1 MNQDTSKIE
10 YFSDMMKK
18 SNHCNVKIYNHLFDL
33 TNESEQGFSHLMF
46 EYKNIEHRI
55 ATIYLI
61 NNPFEDKLTDGSE
74 EDSILLAKYSEF
86 GYLFTELLVY
96 LFAKTLNFPTN
107 FIDSVKDDDF
117 VEVLKMHQQFMPKEL
132 LTIDNKIVT
141 EDSKVFV
148 EFNISEVAKE
158 DICLAV
164 RQFYKPEDLRL
175 EFTNQGKFN
184 IQEFNDIYARKISTY
199 YNHFF
204 HYFTYKTLENN

>member
-18 SNHCNVKIYNHLFDL
+18 SNHCNVKVYNHLFDL
-33 TNESEQGFSHLMF
+33 STECSQGFSHLIF
-46 EYKNIEHRI
+46 AYKNIDHCI

-74 EDSILLAKYSEF
+74 EDSILLANYSEF

-96 LFAKTLNFPTN
+96 LFAKTLNFPTK

-117 VEVLKMHQQFMPKEL
+117 VELLKMHQQFMPKEL

-141 EDSKVFV
+141 DDLTVV
-148 EFNISEVAKE
+148 AEFNITQVAKE
-158 DICLAV
+158 DICLAI

-175 EFTNQGKFN
+175 EFTDKGQFN
-184 IQEFNDIYARKISTY
+184 IKEFNDIYAKKLATY

-204 HYFTYKTLENN
+204 NYFTYKTLS